1 MKKLNVN
8 AILFNAAGIGVV
20 LVVVGYVVSSF
31 FIKEEIARCADRYG
45 RGEQFSLQNNKGEL
59 LTPVD
64 LQARSSREAGILNN
78 ARVVAA
84 TDKSSAYLQ
93 VSMAGEPAPSDED
106 GEAEPSPNGIRFSW
120 QPASFT
126 SVRGACLSYR
136 LFMSKDFSFAA
147 PGVLPGLFAARELED
162 LDAVQ
167 PKSGAVTRLGWQ
179 KDGVIGVDVRTPAV
193 AGTWLGAQYLT
204 WPLNRW
210 VSVEQE
216 VVLNAP
222 GKANGILRLWI
233 DGELKINNTTVN
245 LGSDDK
251 ATLAGVVSDIGYSQK
266 EAYPGRLTVSPFLVR
281 FQ

>member
-1 MKKLNVN
+1 MKNLNLHSV
-8 AILFNAAGIGVV
+8 LFNAAGIGVM
-20 LVVVGYVVSSF
+20 LVVAGYVVNSF
-31 FIKEEIARCADRYG
+31 FVKEEIARCADRYA

-64 LQARSSREAGILNN
+64 LQARSSRESGILNN

-84 TDKSSAYLQ
+84 ADQSSAYLQ
-93 VSMAGEPAPSDED
+93 VSMASEPAPSDED
-106 GEAEPSPNGIRFSW
+106 GAAEQDASGIRFSW
-120 QPASFT
+120 QPASFG
-126 SVRGACLSYR
+126 SVRAACLSYR
-136 LFMSKDFSFAA
+136 LFMSKDFSFSAA
-147 PGVLPGLFAARELED
+147 GTLPGLFAAHDLDD

-179 KDGVIGVDVRTPAV
+179 KNGTIGVDIRTPV
-193 AGTWLGAQYLT
+193 TSGVWLGAQYLT

-251 ATLAGVVSDIGYSQK
+251 TALSGVVSDIGYSQK
-266 EAYPGRLTVSPFLVR
+266 EDSRGRLTVSPFLVR